1 MDSMKFKTLLPK
13 TEGAHIIMTRD
24 VASTAKSASLYTMRT
39 QNCPGSYNTIARK
52 REKDQK
58 VIKVN

>member
-1 MDSMKFKTLLPK
+1 MDSMKYRALLPK

-39 QNCPGSYNTIARK
+39 QNCPGSFETIVEK
-52 REKDQK
+52 REKD
-58 VIKVN
+58 